1 MAFAKGT
8 QTFDF
13 PPSIRGGSEG
23 QHYMLIESYES
34 KNATTIKGRTL
45 SSIALYIPT
54 GSLNTSFT
62 GTYEGVTG
70 ATNTLDK
77 TNVFVGDNSLMNR
90 LETFAASTFKSG
102 LGVLAAGGGQTL
114 AAQGVIPNNYLALVY
129 QGPTQFRE
137 HTFAFK
143 FFPKNVDESKTVKS
157 IIAEFAKG
165 TLPRLGSVGDLK
177 DSYFKSPRQHKIKFF
192 NREGENPFLFN
203 IAMSVITNMTINF
216 DPQGVVG
223 FHKDGQPVS
232 IDLTLTFKEIEI
244 PISGDSVLSTRRPED
259 ISLNTTGQLQ
269 GSSSSLA

>member
-1 MAFAKGT
+1 
-8 QTFDF
+8 
-13 PPSIRGGSEG
+13 
-23 QHYMLIESYES
+23 
-34 KNATTIKGRTL
+34 
-45 SSIALYIPT
+45 
-54 GSLNTSFT
+54 LNTSFT
-62 GTYEGVTG
+62 GNYEDSIGGTAAV
-70 ATNTLDK
+70 DK
-77 TNVFVGDNSLMNR
+77 SG
-90 LETFAASTFKSG
+90 FAFKSG
-102 LGVLAAGGGQTL
+102 PQVVGEGALSAAGKALSALT
-114 AAQGVIPNNYLALVY
+114 ATVAQGVVSGLGNLVTAQGAAPNNYLALVY
-129 QGPTQFRE
+129 NGPNAFRE